1 MKILTK
7 AVRLALAGSVLA
19 LGASTAEAA
28 ITMYNTYTT
37 TDQNATDGWTHANGS
52 TNSGQ
57 LQPWVGIPNATDQ
70 PLGFHGGHALSWAI
84 QLTSAGDSGVIS
96 TADSQQ
102 RYGFAA
108 EIDTAQ
114 GAWQDNSGS
123 SLNPPNPLADTGWRH
138 QTDFG
143 IIKSDVTQTVRISAS
158 VVDGAFPSLFGITLY
173 QGMDTSNFGSW
184 SHHGNWNAG
193 YVAGRT
199 TTGNLSKVNGNNAVG
214 IPGLIFLDFI
224 DSSGLGPHG
233 GTVLEFTAL
242 AGQVYTVALGGRAGG
257 SWNGT
262 KASYEL
268 NVAAVPVPATVW
280 LFGTALGAVG
290 WAGGGRRRIAR
301 KD

>member
-1 MKILTK
+1 MKILTR
-7 AVRLALAGSVLA
+7 AVRVAISGGVLA
-19 LGASTAEAA
+19 LSASSADAA
-28 ITMYNTYTT
+28 NTMYNTFTT
-37 TDQNATDGWTHANGS
+37 ADPNTTDGWTHTNGS
-52 TNSGQ
+52 ANSGP

-84 QLTSAGDSGVIS
+84 QLTGTGDSGVIS
-96 TADSQQ
+96 TADSLQ

-114 GAWQDNSGS
+114 GAWQDSSGS

-143 IIKSDVTQTVRISAS
+143 LIQSAVTQKVRIDAS
-158 VVDGAFPSLFGITLY
+158 VVGGVFPSLFGITLY
-173 QGMDTSNFGSW
+173 QGMDTGNFGSW

-199 TTGNLSKVNGNNAVG
+199 TVGNLSKVNGNNALG
-214 IPGLIFLDFI
+214 IPGLTFLDFI

-233 GTVLEFTAL
+233 GTVLEFTAQ
-242 AGQVYTVALGGRAGG
+242 AGQIYTVALGGRAGG

-262 KASYEL
+262 KASYAL
-268 NVAAVPVPATVW
+268 NVAAVPLPASIW
-280 LFGTALGAVG
+280 LFGSALGAVG
-290 WAGGGRRRIAR
+290 WAGSSRKKTAR
-301 KD
+301 SL